1 MSSLVVANVRKC
13 FGAVEII
20 HGVSVSIAADA
31 EGSTRA
37 PRIRRA
43 VWSDGQCV
51 TK

>member
-1 MSSLVVANVRKC
+1 MSSLDVVNVRKC